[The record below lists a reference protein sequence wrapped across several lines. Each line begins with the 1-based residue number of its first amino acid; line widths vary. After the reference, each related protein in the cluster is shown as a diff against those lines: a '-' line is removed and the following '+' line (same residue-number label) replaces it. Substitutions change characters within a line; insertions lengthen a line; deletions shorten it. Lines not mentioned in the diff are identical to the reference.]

1 MNDFPFI
8 VVILLVT
15 ISYIVQEMMSPLPC
29 PTQTFV
35 TNNLSLKTIP
45 MNSRRSE
52 ETVWSFARGG
62 LGSIPEITF
71 IREGGPTLWQA
82 AWGSGGVSI
91 LGGI

>member
-1 MNDFPFI
+1 MYSILARYGIKQKDRTLMNDFPFT

-52 ETVWSFARGG
+52 ETV
-62 LGSIPEITF
+62 
-71 IREGGPTLWQA
+71 
-82 AWGSGGVSI
+82 
-91 LGGI
+91 